1 MIKDALYGFVIG
13 DAMGV
18 PLEFMSREKLAQHP
32 VTKMIGDGS
41 YNLPKG
47 VWSDDTSMTLATMD
61 SISTTHAIDCDDIAN
76 RFCDWINYGKYTATN
91 LVFGVG
97 KITRNALFRYWNQK
111 KDATKC
117 GGTSYLENGN
127 GSLMRMLPIAFYC
140 YNRHLNSKEIYSIV
154 KDVSSITHAHEISIL
169 GCYIYVCY
177 ILLLLSG
184 KNKLDSYQLLSQQDY
199 SMFSSDSLEQ
209 YKRILSTEL
218 LSFSIDKISSS
229 GYIVS
234 TLEAALWVILH
245 TDSFEQA
252 IIGSINLGN
261 DTDTVGAI
269 TGSMAGILYGYSSIP
284 QKWIDSLE
292 GKDSLNSYL
301 SSFIHMMDN
310 NW

>member
-18 PLEFMSREKLAQHP
+18 PLEFMSREKLNQHP

-41 YNLPKG
+41 HNLPKG

-61 SISTTHAIDCDDIAN
+61 SISTIHTIDCDDIAN

-140 YNRHLNSKEIYSIV
+140 YNCHLNSKEIYAIV

-184 KNKLDSYQLLSQQDY
+184 KNKIDSYQLLSQQDY
-199 SMFSSDSLEQ
+199 TMFSSDSLEQ
-209 YKRILSTEL
+209 YKRILSSEL
-218 LSFSIDKISSS
+218 LSLSVDEISSS
-229 GYIVS
+229 GYVVS
-234 TLEAALWVILH
+234 TLEAAFWVILH

-252 IIGSINLGN
+252 IIGSINLGD

-301 SSFIHMMDN
+301 SSFIHTMDK

>member
-18 PLEFMSREKLAQHP
+18 PLEFASREKLAQHP
-32 VTKMIGDGS
+32 ITKMIGGGS
-41 YNLPKG
+41 HNLPKG
-47 VWSDDTSMTLATMD
+47 IWSDYTSMTLATMD
-61 SISTTHAIDCDDIAN
+61 SISTTHIIDCDDVAN
-76 RFCDWINYGKYTATN
+76 RFCDWINYAKYTSN
-91 LVFGVG
+91 NMVFGVG
-97 KITRNALFRYWNQK
+97 KITRSALIRYWNQK

-140 YNRHLNSKEIYSIV
+140 YNHHLNSKEIYSII
-154 KDVSSITHAHEISIL
+154 KDVSNITHPHEISIL

-199 SMFSSDSLEQ
+199 AMFSSNSLEH
-209 YKRILSTEL
+209 YKRILSAEL
-218 LSFSIDKISSS
+218 LSLSVDEISSS
-229 GYIVS
+229 GYVVS

-245 TDSFEQA
+245 TDNFEQA
-252 IIGSINLGN
+252 IIGSINLGD

-284 QKWIDSLE
+284 QKWIDNLE

-301 SSFIHMMDN
+301 SSFIHTMDN

>member
-1 MIKDALYGFVIG
+1 MIKDSLYGFVIG

-18 PLEFMSREKLAQHP
+18 PLEFMSREKLNQHP

-41 YNLPKG
+41 HNLPKG

-61 SISTTHAIDCDDIAN
+61 SISTIHTIDCDDIAN
-76 RFCDWINYGKYTATN
+76 RFYDWINYAKYTATN
-91 LVFGVG
+91 LVFEVG
-97 KITRNALFRYWNQK
+97 ITTKNALIRYWNQK

-140 YNRHLNSKEIYSIV
+140 YNRHLNSKEIYSVV

-177 ILLLLSG
+177 IRLLLSG

-199 SMFSSDSLEQ
+199 IMFSSDSLEQ
-209 YKRILSTEL
+209 YQRILNSEL
-218 LSFSIDKISSS
+218 LSLSVDEISSS
-229 GYIVS
+229 GYAVS

-252 IIGSINLGN
+252 IIESINLGD

-301 SSFIHMMDN
+301 SSFVHTMDN

>member
-18 PLEFMSREKLAQHP
+18 PLEFMSREKLNQHP

-41 YNLPKG
+41 HNLPKG

-61 SISTTHAIDCDDIAN
+61 SVSTTHAIDCDDIAN

-97 KITRNALFRYWNQK
+97 KITQNALFRYWNQK

-140 YNRHLNSKEIYSIV
+140 YNRHLNSKEIYSVV

-177 ILLLLSG
+177 IRLLLSG

-199 SMFSSDSLEQ
+199 TMFSSDSLEQ
-209 YKRILSTEL
+209 YQRILNSEL
-218 LSFSIDKISSS
+218 LFLSVEEISSS
-229 GYIVS
+229 GYVVS

-245 TDSFEQA
+245 TDSFAQA

-261 DTDTVGAI
+261 DADTVGAI

-301 SSFIHMMDN
+301 SSFIHAMDN
-310 NW
+310 DW

>member
-18 PLEFMSREKLAQHP
+18 PLEFMSREKLNQHP

-41 YNLPKG
+41 HNLPKG
-47 VWSDDTSMTLATMD
+47 IWSDDTSMTLATMD
-61 SISTTHAIDCDDIAN
+61 SISATHAIDYDDIAN

-111 KDATKC
+111 KCATKC

-177 ILLLLSG
+177 IRLLLSG
-184 KNKLDSYQLLSQQDY
+184 KNKLDSYQLLSQQNY
-199 SMFSSDSLEQ
+199 TMFSSDSLEQ
-209 YKRILSTEL
+209 YQRILNSEL
-218 LSFSIDKISSS
+218 LFLSVEEISSS
-229 GYIVS
+229 GYVVS

-245 TDSFEQA
+245 TDSFAQA

-261 DTDTVGAI
+261 DADTVGAI

-301 SSFIHMMDN
+301 SSFVHTMDK

>member
-18 PLEFMSREKLAQHP
+18 PLEFMSREKLNQHP

-41 YNLPKG
+41 HNLPKG

-61 SISTTHAIDCDDIAN
+61 SVSTTHAIDCDDIAN

-111 KDATKC
+111 KDAIKC

-218 LSFSIDKISSS
+218 LSLSIDEISSS

-234 TLEAALWVILH
+234 TLEAVLWVILH

-252 IIGSINLGN
+252 IIESINLGN

-301 SSFIHMMDN
+301 SSFIHAMDN
-310 NW
+310 DW

>member
-18 PLEFMSREKLAQHP
+18 PLEFMSREKLNQHP

-41 YNLPKG
+41 HNLPKG

>member
-18 PLEFMSREKLAQHP
+18 PLEFMSREKLNQHP

-41 YNLPKG
+41 HNLPKG
-47 VWSDDTSMTLATMD
+47 IWSDDTSMTLATMD

-177 ILLLLSG
+177 IRLLLSG
-184 KNKLDSYQLLSQQDY
+184 KNKLDSYQLLSQQNY
-199 SMFSSDSLEQ
+199 TMFSSDSLEQ
-209 YKRILSTEL
+209 YQRILNSEL
-218 LSFSIDKISSS
+218 LFLSVEEISSS
-229 GYIVS
+229 GYVVS

-245 TDSFEQA
+245 TDSFAQA

-261 DTDTVGAI
+261 DADTVGAI

-301 SSFIHMMDN
+301 SSFVHTMDK

>member
-1 MIKDALYGFVIG
+1 MIKDALYGFIIG

-18 PLEFMSREKLAQHP
+18 PLEFMSREELTRNP
-32 VTKMIGDGS
+32 VTKMIGGGS
-41 YNLPKG
+41 HNLPKG
-47 VWSDDTSMTLATMD
+47 IWSDDTSMTLATMD

-184 KNKLDSYQLLSQQDY
+184 KNKLDNYQLLSQQDY

-218 LSFSIDKISSS
+218 LSLSVDEISSS

-234 TLEAALWVILH
+234 TLEAVLWVILH

-252 IIGSINLGN
+252 IIESINLGN

-301 SSFIHMMDN
+301 SSFIHAMDN
-310 NW
+310 DW

>member
-18 PLEFMSREKLAQHP
+18 PLEFMSREELTRNP
-32 VTKMIGDGS
+32 VTKMIDGGS
-41 YNLPKG
+41 HNLPKG
-47 VWSDDTSMTLATMD
+47 IRSDDTSMTLATMD

-76 RFCDWINYGKYTATN
+76 RFCYWINYGKYTATN

-111 KDATKC
+111 KGATKC

-218 LSFSIDKISSS
+218 LSLSIDEISSS

-234 TLEAALWVILH
+234 TLEAVLWVILH

-252 IIGSINLGN
+252 IIESINLGN

-269 TGSMAGILYGYSSIP
+269 TGSMAGILYGYSSIS

-301 SSFIHMMDN
+301 SSFIHAMDN
-310 NW
+310 DW